1 MRWVERRA
9 RLAHHVL
16 NIVIGLLPEQL
27 ARCVAEVGAVRARLE
42 TDAALRALRTL
53 PLRRAG
59 GLQPRGP
66 RRLGGGTARGV
77 DVGRRRAEP
86 HVMGAR
92 GFDAGAVLFPALS
105 RGITPRF
112 DRIIPSTEFLG

>member
-53 PLRRAG
+53 ALRRAG
-59 GLQPRGP
+59 GP
-66 RRLGGGTARGV
+66 RRAG
-77 DVGRRRAEP
+77 AEP
-86 HVMGAR
+86 RRTAGI
-92 GFDAGAVLFPALS
+92 GFSV
-105 RGITPRF
+105 R
-112 DRIIPSTEFLG
+112 

>member
-59 GLQPRGP
+59 GLQP
-66 RRLGGGTARGV
+66 
-77 DVGRRRAEP
+77 
-86 HVMGAR
+86 
-92 GFDAGAVLFPALS
+92 
-105 RGITPRF
+105 
-112 DRIIPSTEFLG
+112 